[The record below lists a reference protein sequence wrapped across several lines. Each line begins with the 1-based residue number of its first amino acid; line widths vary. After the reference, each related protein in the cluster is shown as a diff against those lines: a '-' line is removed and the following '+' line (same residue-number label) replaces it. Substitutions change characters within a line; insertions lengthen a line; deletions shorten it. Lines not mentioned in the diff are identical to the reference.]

1 MVGHHSFCNPCV
13 VEVMD
18 KVVVSHRA
26 ALIGK
31 YGVDGLA
38 KIEDA
43 LLRLTTVDAKRG
55 VQTGRIYIDDETDM
69 NTVGGTRVT
78 NVEDEIGTKKAI
90 DAIAGSF
97 ELSYLVLL
105 GSPDVIPHI
114 SLANPLPQDGDPDV
128 PSDLPYASPG
138 PYSRSI
144 ADHLVVT
151 RVVSRIP
158 GVTGS
163 KDPDFLVA
171 MIDRSSDH
179 APRSP
184 SDYGSYFAISTDTWT
199 SSTQLSLNRAFGNS
213 TTLKLA
219 PPEAQPA
226 IDQDLV
232 HLAHFINCH
241 GVSLQPKYFG
251 QKDNRVSVSM
261 EGALLAGN
269 VKGDTIVSAECCYG
283 AQLYDHV
290 LAGRGQ
296 PLCLSY
302 LEHGAIGFVGSTN
315 ISYGLRAD
323 NGAADLLTQF
333 FWINL
338 LKSVSLGRAFLQ
350 ARQDFIQRERMADPT
365 NLKTIGQFILL
376 GDASTHPCLPPP
388 RAAMARASG
397 AIDAT
402 LERRAMRLAL
412 DSNGRSIADSATAM
426 GSRAEGHGVLLARVR
441 DLAHQEGME
450 NPEIATYHVSGGN
463 SFLSA
468 AKASGSMPFITVA
481 VEVKK
486 AEDGPDV
493 RVMVAHSLQRDG
505 EHGISSLRNYV
516 SR

>member
-1 MVGHHSFCNPCV
+1 
-13 VEVMD
+13 MD
-18 KVVVSHRA
+18 KVIVSNRG

-31 YGVDGLA
+31 YGVNGFA

-43 LLRLTTVDAKRG
+43 LSRLITVDGQRG
-55 VQTGRIYIDDETDM
+55 VQTGRLYIDDATDM
-69 NTVGGTRVT
+69 DTVGGAIVT
-78 NVEDEIGTKKAI
+78 NVQDEIGAKKAV
-90 DAIAGSF
+90 DTIAGKF
-97 ELSYLVLL
+97 EPSYLVLL

-114 SLANPLPQDGDPDV
+114 SLDNPLPQDLDPDV

-144 ADHLVVT
+144 ADYLVVT

-158 GVTGS
+158 SVAGA
-163 KDPDFLVA
+163 KEPDLLTA

-184 SDYGSYFAISTDTWT
+184 SDYGSYFAISADPWT
-199 SSTQLSLNRAFGNS
+199 SSTQLSLSHAFGNS
-213 TTLKLA
+213 TALKLA

-226 IDQDLV
+226 IDQDLA

-241 GVSLQPKYFG
+241 GAALQPKYFG
-251 QKDNRVSVSM
+251 QKNNKFPVSM

-269 VKGDTIVSAECCYG
+269 VKSDTIVSAECCYG
-283 AQLYDHV
+283 GQLYDHV

-315 ISYGLRAD
+315 ISYGLKD
-323 NGAADLLTQF
+323 SNGAADLLTQF

-388 RAAMARASG
+388 HATTALASG

-402 LERRAMRLAL
+402 LERRIARLAL

-426 GSRAEGHGVLLARVR
+426 GKQVATRSRAAGQSALLARVR
-441 DLAHQEGME
+441 DLAHRDGME
-450 NPEIATYHVSGGN
+450 NPQVATYRVSGGK

-468 AKASGSMPFITVA
+468 AKARGAIPFITIA
-481 VEVKK
+481 VDVKK
-486 AEDGPDV
+486 TDDVPDV
-493 RVMVAHSLQRDG
+493 RVMVAHSLQQDG